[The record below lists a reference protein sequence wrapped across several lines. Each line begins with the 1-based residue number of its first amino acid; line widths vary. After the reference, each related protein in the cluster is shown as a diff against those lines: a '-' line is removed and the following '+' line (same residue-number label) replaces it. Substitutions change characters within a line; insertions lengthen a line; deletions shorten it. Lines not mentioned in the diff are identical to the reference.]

1 MKSFELG
8 EKTKGEGRGTAAS
21 PQPPGRP
28 PPGET
33 GPPWG
38 ETRGKGPPAFLEVFN
53 RASKKLEMAREVE
66 LLDFMGKDAEK
77 GKEVR
82 IQWYNYTRGLG
93 ANREEAHWDNRNR
106 YPP

>member
-1 MKSFELG
+1 MG
-8 EKTKGEGRGTAAS
+8 
-21 PQPPGRP
+21 PQR
-28 PPGET
+28 
-33 GPPWG
+33 G
-38 ETRGKGPPAFLEVFN
+38 ETRGKGPPAFLEAFN
-53 RASKKLEMAREVE
+53 RASKELEMAREVE
-66 LLDFMGKDAEK
+66 LLDLMGKDAEK